1 MMLEIEKIQSMSF
14 DDLCKAINNL
24 IANNFSALVQLLYK
38 IDVDEKKLKKV
49 LSENKNTD
57 AAALIANMI
66 IERLKQKQ
74 TTKKLFNN
82 HKPDND
88 ADAW

>member
-1 MMLEIEKIQSMSF
+1 MLEIEKIQSMSF

-24 IANNFSALVQLLYK
+24 ITNNFSALVQLLYK

-74 TTKKLFNN
+74 TIKKLFNN
-82 HKPDND
+82 HKPIND

>member
-24 IANNFSALVQLLYK
+24 ITNNFSALVQLLYK